1 MRLQPISSNE
11 ADYLRV
17 TDVLDWTEPAV
28 QTLARSLGE
37 ETGNRLETARRCFEW
52 VRDHIRHSVDFQMNP
67 VTCSASEALRAGTGF
82 CYAKSHLLVALLRAN
97 GIPGGLCY
105 QRLVLDSEGKSLG
118 LHGLVAVHLEEIGW
132 YRCDPRGN
140 KQSIEA
146 AFEPPIERLAF
157 ALNRPGECDYP
168 EVWPDPL
175 PDVVSVLRRFS
186 DWREVLENLPDRP
199 PQAIAP
205 FSF

>member
-97 GIPGGLCY
+97 GIPEDC
-105 QRLVLDSEGKSLG
+105 VTSAS
-118 LHGLVAVHLEEIGW
+118 
-132 YRCDPRGN
+132 C
-140 KQSIEA
+140 SI
-146 AFEPPIERLAF
+146 PKVK
-157 ALNRPGECDYP
+157 
-168 EVWPDPL
+168 VW
-175 PDVVSVLRRFS
+175 VCTA
-186 DWREVLENLPDRP
+186 W
-199 PQAIAP
+199 
-205 FSF
+205 